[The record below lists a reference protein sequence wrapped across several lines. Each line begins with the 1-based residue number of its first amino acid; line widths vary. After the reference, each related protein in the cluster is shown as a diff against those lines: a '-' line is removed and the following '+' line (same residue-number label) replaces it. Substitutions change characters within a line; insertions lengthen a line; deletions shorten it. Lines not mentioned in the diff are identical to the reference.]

1 MASFT
6 DQLRPSDR
14 MPALFVGHGSPMNAI
29 EDTEFSRGWA
39 AIANTLPAPAAIL
52 CVSAHWMTRG
62 ATLVQV
68 SEQPKTIHD
77 FGNFPRRL
85 FEQRYPAHGSP
96 EMARA
101 TVDLLAKHH
110 AESSEEWGL
119 DHGA

>member
-1 MASFT
+1 MSSFA
-6 DQLRPSDR
+6 DRLRPSDR

-29 EDTEFSRGWA
+29 RDTGFSRGWA
-39 AIANTLPAPAAIL
+39 EIGDALPTPSAIL

-68 SEQPKTIHD
+68 SEKPKTIHD

-85 FEQRYPAHGSP
+85 FEQQYPAPGSP

-101 TVDLLAKHH
+101 TVELLALPL
-110 AESSEEWGL
+110 S
-119 DHGA
+119 